1 MQSVPRWPRWLG
13 LLGLAPQIAC
23 LLIAFF
29 GPEVWRMAAQNC
41 AAIYAALIF
50 TFLGGT
56 WWGIAAAAPA
66 AERRGGLAW
75 AWIAAIVPSL
85 IATAGLT
92 SQLFGWLPIEALLV
106 MLGGSLLM
114 ALGIDARLGSLAPRW
129 WLSLRAPLSI
139 VLGALTIATAL
150 A

>member
-13 LLGLAPQIAC
+13 LLGLVPQIAC
-23 LLIAFF
+23 TLIAFLA
-29 GPEVWRMAAQNC
+29 PAAWRTPAQDC
-41 AAIYAALIF
+41 AAIYATLIF

-85 IATAGLT
+85 IAAGGLVAHT
-92 SQLFGWLPIEALLV
+92 FDWLPIEALLV
-106 MLGGSLLM
+106 MLGASLLM
-114 ALGIDARLGSLAPRW
+114 ALGVDARLAALTPRW
-129 WLSLRAPLSI
+129 WLHLRAPLSI
-139 VLGALTIATAL
+139 GLGGLTLAIAFA
-150 A
+150 